1 MKRFTLPRSAI
12 AFSVPVVKVS
22 RWVWIAVL
30 ACAIGGFVS
39 LLIAP
44 SALINDPNWWVVWAG
59 DLPSGTIDLTGQG
72 NVSWKP
78 LPVLLTVPASAISQ
92 QIGIH
97 FWLWVSR
104 SCVLGTS
111 VLLYRLASRR
121 GGPVGGIV
129 AALLPLLIQNWDQ
142 SMVGGAS
149 EPLLM
154 VLILSAVEAALS
166 NRRWLALWLGVLAG
180 LVRPEVSPLLVIYGV
195 WLLRRDRS
203 RALVPLA
210 AGVLV
215 LAIGWFA
222 LPALLMGNGLQA
234 AETTTVYPGPIP
246 WIGELFR
253 MAIGWTDTFWWTLV
267 PLAAGLFVAVRE
279 RDRLLLW
286 LIAGAGI
293 WTLTLVAFSAGGV
306 SGMPRYTVPPMIVLC
321 VVAGAGAGA
330 IYLACR
336 PLALRVAVVVALIAA
351 LGLSINANADRIGLF
366 FDLGHYQLL
375 AVDEAAGV
383 VRAAGGASR
392 FKDCQPLGTNASLG
406 YPGPLGPRLGLNV
419 RSHLKPAKAP
429 TILIV
434 GAMPVG
440 VRANAVGKPPGYP
453 QGEVSRKLIARRGLW
468 SVYYVAGK
476 RDCRG
481 FTR

>member
-1 MKRFTLPRSAI
+1 VKRFTLPRSAI

-166 NRRWLALWLGVLAG
+166 NRRWLALWLAVLAA
-180 LVRPEVSPLLVIYGV
+180 LVRPEVSPLLLIYGV

-419 RSHLKPAKAP
+419 RSQLKPAKAP

-453 QGEVSRKLIARRGLW
+453 EGEVSRKLIARRGLW

>member
-1 MKRFTLPRSAI
+1 MKRFTLSRSAI

-30 ACAIGGFVS
+30 ACAIGGFAS

-166 NRRWLALWLGVLAG
+166 KRRWLALWLGVLAG
-180 LVRPEVSPLLVIYGV
+180 LVRPEVSPLLLIYGV

-203 RALVPLA
+203 RALLPLA

-267 PLAAGLFVAVRE
+267 PLAAGVFVAVRE

-351 LGLSINANADRIGLF
+351 LGLSINANADRIGLLVHGW
-366 FDLGHYQLL
+366 D
-375 AVDEAAGV
+375 
-383 VRAAGGASR
+383 
-392 FKDCQPLGTNASLG
+392 
-406 YPGPLGPRLGLNV
+406 
-419 RSHLKPAKAP
+419 
-429 TILIV
+429 
-434 GAMPVG
+434 
-440 VRANAVGKPPGYP
+440 
-453 QGEVSRKLIARRGLW
+453 
-468 SVYYVAGK
+468 
-476 RDCRG
+476 
-481 FTR
+481 

>member
-1 MKRFTLPRSAI
+1 M
-12 AFSVPVVKVS
+12 
-22 RWVWIAVL
+22 
-30 ACAIGGFVS
+30 
-39 LLIAP
+39 
-44 SALINDPNWWVVWAG
+44 
-59 DLPSGTIDLTGQG
+59 
-72 NVSWKP
+72 
-78 LPVLLTVPASAISQ
+78 
-92 QIGIH
+92 
-97 FWLWVSR
+97 
-104 SCVLGTS
+104 
-111 VLLYRLASRR
+111 
-121 GGPVGGIV
+121 
-129 AALLPLLIQNWDQ
+129 
-142 SMVGGAS
+142 
-149 EPLLM
+149 
-154 VLILSAVEAALS
+154 
-166 NRRWLALWLGVLAG
+166 
-180 LVRPEVSPLLVIYGV
+180 IYGV

-267 PLAAGLFVAVRE
+267 PLAAGVFVAVRE

-330 IYLACR
+330 IYLASR
-336 PLALRVAVVVALIAA
+336 PLALRVAVVVAFIAA

-419 RSHLKPAKAP
+419 RSQLRAIRKA
-429 TILIV
+429 
-434 GAMPVG
+434 
-440 VRANAVGKPPGYP
+440 R
-453 QGEVSRKLIARRGLW
+453 
-468 SVYYVAGK
+468 
-476 RDCRG
+476 
-481 FTR
+481 

>member
-1 MKRFTLPRSAI
+1 
-12 AFSVPVVKVS
+12 
-22 RWVWIAVL
+22 
-30 ACAIGGFVS
+30 
-39 LLIAP
+39 
-44 SALINDPNWWVVWAG
+44 
-59 DLPSGTIDLTGQG
+59 
-72 NVSWKP
+72 
-78 LPVLLTVPASAISQ
+78 
-92 QIGIH
+92 
-97 FWLWVSR
+97 
-104 SCVLGTS
+104 
-111 VLLYRLASRR
+111 
-121 GGPVGGIV
+121 
-129 AALLPLLIQNWDQ
+129 
-142 SMVGGAS
+142 
-149 EPLLM
+149 
-154 VLILSAVEAALS
+154 
-166 NRRWLALWLGVLAG
+166 
-180 LVRPEVSPLLVIYGV
+180 
-195 WLLRRDRS
+195 
-203 RALVPLA
+203 
-210 AGVLV
+210 VLV

-267 PLAAGLFVAVRE
+267 PLAAGVFVAVRE

-293 WTLTLVAFSAGGV
+293 WTLSLVAFSAGGV
-306 SGMPRYTVPPMIVLC
+306 SGMPRYTVPPMIALC

-419 RSHLKPAKAP
+419 RSQLKPAKAP

-453 QGEVSRKLIARRGLW
+453 EGEVSRKLIARRGLW

>member
-419 RSHLKPAKAP
+419 RSQLKPAKAP

-453 QGEVSRKLIARRGLW
+453 EGEVSRKLIARRGLW

>member
-166 NRRWLALWLGVLAG
+166 NRRWLALWLAVLAA
-180 LVRPEVSPLLVIYGV
+180 LVRPEVSPLLLIYGV

-306 SGMPRYTVPPMIVLC
+306 SGMPRYTVPPMIALC

-419 RSHLKPAKAP
+419 RSQLKPAKAP

-453 QGEVSRKLIARRGLW
+453 EGEVSRKLIARRGLW

>member
-166 NRRWLALWLGVLAG
+166 NRRWLALWLAVLAA
-180 LVRPEVSPLLVIYGV
+180 LVRPEVSPLLLIYGV

-419 RSHLKPAKAP
+419 RSQLKPAKAP

-453 QGEVSRKLIARRGLW
+453 EGEVSRKLIARRGLW